1 MSEPVLRKL
10 LVIPDAHA
18 HPEYDN
24 ERFKWLGRFVLDTR
38 PDIVVCLGDWADM
51 PSLSSYD
58 KGTRGFEGRRY
69 QRDVEATIDSQ
80 REFFAPIWEYNKRR
94 ARNKDKQYRPRW
106 VMCLGNH
113 CDRINRVTNEHSEL
127 HGAISV
133 DDLKFRE
140 FGWEVYPFK
149 EKVFIHQIAFSHYF
163 TSGVAGRAISGENIA
178 KTMCNKLHHSA
189 VQGHSHVLDHAERSV
204 IDGKKIFGLS
214 AGCYAHKAMGKEPWC
229 KDTSHLWWHGVVELI
244 DLDGEGY
251 YDDFRLVTMRKLK
264 REYA

>member
-24 ERFKWLGRFVLDTR
+24 DRFTWLGRYVMDTR
-38 PDIVVCLGDWADM
+38 PEVIVCLGDWADM

-69 QRDVEATIDSQ
+69 RKDIDAAIDAMNK
-80 REFFAPIWEYNKRR
+80 FLAPMKAYNNRR
-94 ARNKDKQYRPRW
+94 AKNKKNQYKPRM

-113 CDRINRVTNEHSEL
+113 SDRITKVTNVSPEMYGTIGVE
-127 HGAISV
+127 
-133 DDLKFRE
+133 DLKFEE

-149 EKVFIHQIAFSHYF
+149 TPVFIHGIAFTHYF
-163 TSGVAGRAISGENIA
+163 TSGVKGLAISGENIA
-178 KTMCNKLHHSA
+178 KTLCNKLHHSA
-189 VQGHSHVLDHAERSV
+189 VQGHSHVLDHSERSV

-214 AGCYAHKAMGKEPWC
+214 AGCYAHKDMGKEPWC
-229 KDTSHLWWHGVVELI
+229 RDTSHLWWHGVVELN

-251 YDDFRLVTMRKLK
+251 YDDFRLMTMRKIK